1 MRIITTE
8 KSTQNLRG
16 LCSSLEDEKT
26 LEQLY
31 QIALYAK
38 HQLEE
43 ARKTESE
50 ELIRNWELMS
60 ERVETTYR
68 VANLGMVSH

>member
-16 LCSSLEDEKT
+16 LCSALEDEKT

-38 HQLEE
+38 HQLGL

-50 ELIRNWELMS
+50 ELIRNWELVS
-60 ERVETTYR
+60 ERVETSYR
-68 VANLGMVSH
+68 IANMGMVSH